1 MNCSKFLYYQRWW
14 VSKNQTYRLHQ
25 REAIG
30 KKMKISHSISESEH
44 YLALNLCL
52 CFLVHFIIGD
62 LCTDVPII
70 SQDKRPWRK
79 EMQSDLKALFNII
92 WFTSIFSSLKIH
104 LKEIHYLE
112 HSDFSKG
119 DFLYDRVIFW
129 FQKPLDSHNLT
140 RVPVSAFENNSIG
153 SFTNFPNFF
162 ILLHHRGI
170 NLLKMDLHIVWK
182 CRL

>member
-1 MNCSKFLYYQRWW
+1 MGLKEPDLQVTPKRSYWEENENIPQHLWKWTLPCPEFMSLLSSSFYNWW
-14 VSKNQTYRLHQ
+14 
-25 REAIG
+25 
-30 KKMKISHSISESEH
+30 
-44 YLALNLCL
+44 
-52 CFLVHFIIGD
+52 LVHRCPNYITGQTSI
-62 LCTDVPII
+62 
-70 SQDKRPWRK
+70 RK

-170 NLLKMDLHIVWK
+170 NLLKMDLHIVRK